1 MARIKIDKTTVCD
14 KDYYNIELLGVFLE
28 NVVIVGGG
36 YTKEEAMADIKAEA
50 QTWLEYEIKEVKVEQ
65 YCYGRLVAL
74 SDKEVQDDYEQRTAD

>member
-50 QTWLEYEIKEVKVEQ
+50 QTWLEYEIKEAKVEQ

-74 SDKEVQDDYEQRTAD
+74 SDKEVQDGENKG